1 MDSTKAA
8 TKRHC
13 FVEEDDGLASIVDM
27 EVGFSGSHHYPL
39 VSRPLYYTTTT
50 TTTTTSSSSYHIQR
64 KSSFRNVS
72 SGYVSSPRSGN
83 IRFYDTARYFEDP
96 HQPHFLDSC
105 FGCKKP
111 LGANRD
117 IFMYRGDTPFCSEDC
132 RQEQIEIDE
141 SKEKSWNLSASMRAL
156 RKKEQRKSASSN
168 KNSQDCPPIRTSTV
182 AAA

>member
-1 MDSTKAA
+1 MDSTKGA

-27 EVGFSGSHHYPL
+27 EVGSSSGSHHHHYPFL
-39 VSRPLYYTTTT
+39 VSRPLYYTTTST
-50 TTTTTSSSSYHIQR
+50 TTTTATTTTSSSSYQVQR

-72 SGYVSSPRSGN
+72 AGYVSSPRSGS

-96 HQPHFLDSC
+96 QQPHFLESC

-117 IFMYRGDTPFCSEDC
+117 IFMYRLVIFSLFLLIFC
-132 RQEQIEIDE
+132 
-141 SKEKSWNLSASMRAL
+141 
-156 RKKEQRKSASSN
+156 ASSE
-168 KNSQDCPPIRTSTV
+168 IYFG
-182 AAA
+182 